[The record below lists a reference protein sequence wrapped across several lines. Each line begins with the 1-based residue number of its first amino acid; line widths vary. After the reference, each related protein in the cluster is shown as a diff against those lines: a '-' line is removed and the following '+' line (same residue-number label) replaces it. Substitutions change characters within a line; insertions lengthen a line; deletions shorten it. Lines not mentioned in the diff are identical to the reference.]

1 MTFAES
7 IRRYRAAAGL
17 SQECLGERVG
27 VSGQAVSKWETAD
40 SLPDPS
46 LLPDLADALNVSIDA
61 LFDHRPAEPEHLY
74 GEIKAWLSSFPEE
87 ERTGQLF
94 RIMAASFQSYFHPY
108 FGEDPAPLVPLSEE
122 EKKDPSRAPVTR
134 SYQINRQDGNGVL
147 YDCDTFP
154 FLSLMLE
161 PSEGWASV
169 LCDERIPGWFAPLS
183 DPDVYRCL
191 LTLCAEEPPHTE
203 LSVLMKKSGVDPA
216 RAEEVG
222 AALAKMG
229 VLTVETV
236 TVNGRERRIASLWN
250 MSMRNMIITLIA
262 SVRAAY
268 LRNRGHH
275 RGAQFRDR
283 PLFEKEASE

>member
-7 IRRYRAAAGL
+7 IRSLRTAAGL
-17 SQECLGERVG
+17 SQESLGERIG
-27 VSGQAVSKWETAD
+27 ISGQAVSKWETAD
-40 SLPDPS
+40 SLPAPS
-46 LLPDLADALNVSIDA
+46 LLPALADALNVSIDA
-61 LFDHRPAEPEHLY
+61 LFDHRPAEPDHLY
-74 GEIKAWLSSFPEE
+74 EEIGAWLASFPEE

-94 RIMAASFQSYFHPY
+94 RIMAASFRSYFHPY
-108 FGEDPAPLVPLSEE
+108 FGEDPTPLAPLSEE

-134 SYQINRQDGNGVL
+134 SFQINRQDGNGVL

-154 FLSLMLE
+154 FLSLVLE
-161 PSEGWASV
+161 PSGGWASV
-169 LCDERIPGWFAPLS
+169 LRDERIPGWFAPLS

-191 LTLCAEEPPHTE
+191 LTLCAEEPSHTE

-222 AALAKMG
+222 AMLAKMG
-229 VLTVETV
+229 FITVETV
-236 TVNGRERRIASLWN
+236 TVNGQKRRIASLWN
-250 MSMRNMIITLIA
+250 MSMRNMIVTLIA

-275 RGAQFRDR
+275 RGTSFRDR
-283 PLFEKEASE
+283 PLMEKESSE